1 MTNSAGFEESAEAF
15 PIALSPVTAESEA
28 VAERSP
34 VVEDDRPRVPTSYIT
49 FLLLALFGAN
59 LAFVTPI
66 ALSLAIQIQ
75 ALAPDNV
82 ESLGLVLGIAAGI
95 GVVLAPLFGVLSDR
109 TRSRLGR
116 RRPWMIAGLV
126 VGILGLTILALAQD
140 VPLLAVGWVVSTL
153 GWGQVIGGLQNS
165 QADRLP
171 ASQRGKVAGLTG
183 VVGQIA
189 PVVGAVA
196 GGALAFN
203 SLALFLVPGL
213 IGVVLVLLFILFV
226 RESDTRERVAD
237 EKLDV
242 KGMLAK
248 YTFSPRKYPDFSWNF
263 VGRFIFFFGLSLSST
278 FTAFFMSSR
287 LGLPIDQIGGT
298 VALVGLLGII
308 ATMGGAIGGGFLSD
322 RLRRRKL
329 FILGGGTVFAIGAV
343 VVAFAPSFEVIVAG
357 FFLTNLGIGVFSAVD
372 QALVLDV
379 LPERDTQAARFNALN
394 SFSFTLP
401 QAVAPI
407 VAPAFLLIGIAADG
421 DKNYTPL
428 YLAAA
433 VCTII
438 GGLVVLLRVK
448 SVR

>member
-1 MTNSAGFEESAEAF
+1 MTSDRGPEEAAGTVFPIAVSPASAEA
-15 PIALSPVTAESEA
+15 EA
-28 VAERSP
+28 VSDVADTFD
-34 VVEDDRPRVPTSYIT
+34 DDRPPVPKSYVT

-75 ALAPDNV
+75 KLAPDN
-82 ESLGLVLGIAAGI
+82 EASLGFVLGIAAGI
-95 GVVLAPLFGVLSDR
+95 GVILAPLFGVLSDQ

-116 RRPWMIAGLV
+116 RRPWMIIGLV

-140 VPLLAVGWVVSTL
+140 VPLLAVGWIVSTL

-196 GGALAFN
+196 GGSLAFN
-203 SLALFLVPGL
+203 SFFLFLVPGV
-213 IGVVLVLLFILFV
+213 IGVVLVLLFLVFV
-226 RESDTRERVAD
+226 READ
-237 EKLDV
+237 SRAMPAAHKLNL

-248 YTFSPRKYPDFSWNF
+248 YVFSPRKYPDFSWNF
-263 VGRFIFFFGLSLSST
+263 LGRWFFFFGLTLSST
-278 FTAFFMSSR
+278 FTAFFLSSR
-287 LGLPIDQIGGT
+287 LGLPVDQIGGT
-298 VALVGLLGII
+298 IALLGLIGI
-308 ATMGGAIGGGFLSD
+308 VATMAGAIGGGFLSD
-322 RLRRRKL
+322 KLRRRKL
-329 FILGGGTVFAIGAV
+329 FILGGGMVFATGAV
-343 VVAFAPSFEVIVAG
+343 IVAFAPSLEVIIFG
-357 FFLTNLGIGVFSAVD
+357 FFLNSMGIGVFSAVD

-401 QAVAPI
+401 QAIAPI
-407 VAPAFLLIGIAADG
+407 VAPIFLLIGAADG

-433 VCTII
+433 AFTVL
-438 GGLVVLLRVK
+438 GGLIVLLRVK
-448 SVR
+448 TVR